1 MSWFSGLITFT
12 LIGVPRIMNNYFRG
26 SNVEEGLE
34 NTAVDK
40 PLTRACIELN
50 MILPVVLRGT

>member
-1 MSWFSGLITFT
+1 
-12 LIGVPRIMNNYFRG
+12 MNNYFRG